1 MLDWHPR
8 KGPTRATNEN
18 MNATATATATAAPI
32 SNFARTPDEIA
43 TRLDSWVASQQICW
57 AILPTPSGVCSEVC
71 GKLNTRPGG
80 HEAYILHSGDVSTV
94 TFPLSA
100 VESVGNACIFLKY

>member
-1 MLDWHPR
+1 MS
-8 KGPTRATNEN
+8 N
-18 MNATATATATAAPI
+18 TATATATAAPI

-43 TRLDSWVASQQICW
+43 ARLDSWVASQQTCW
-57 AILPTPSGVCSEVC
+57 AILPTPSGVCAEVY

-80 HEAYILHSGDVSTV
+80 HESYILHSGDVVTSEV

-100 VESVGNACIFLKY
+100 VESVGAACIFLKH